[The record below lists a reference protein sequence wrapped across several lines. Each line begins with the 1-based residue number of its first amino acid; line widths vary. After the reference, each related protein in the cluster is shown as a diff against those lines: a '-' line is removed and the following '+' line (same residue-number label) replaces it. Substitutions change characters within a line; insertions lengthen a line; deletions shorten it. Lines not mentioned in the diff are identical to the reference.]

1 MDYVTFGYL
10 HFFSFIS
17 TQFGQQKQGIYN
29 IPNIL
34 SNGYFQSNK
43 IRFEKSTQCFHET
56 VGTEIKFQWVE
67 EWMGD
72 N

>member
-10 HFFSFIS
+10 HFFSLIS

-43 IRFEKSTQCFHET
+43 IRFEKST
-56 VGTEIKFQWVE
+56 
-67 EWMGD
+67 
-72 N
+72 